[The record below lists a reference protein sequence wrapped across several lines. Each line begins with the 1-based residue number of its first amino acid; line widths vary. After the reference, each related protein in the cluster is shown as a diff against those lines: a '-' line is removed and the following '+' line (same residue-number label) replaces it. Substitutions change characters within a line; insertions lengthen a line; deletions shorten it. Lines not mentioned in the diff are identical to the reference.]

1 MTSNIHVITG
11 PTIKFPLSQ
20 TFLIESDGEFL
31 LVDPGCGRETLFTWL
46 KDRGLEMAQIDRLL
60 ISHPH
65 SDHVAISKEL
75 IEGNPHLHVMAHEEA
90 VSFIEDW
97 ELFKASF
104 VDLSPSEWEWWEK
117 SVRELTGFQNFS
129 PVHEALTDGQR
140 IRVGELTLEVL
151 YTPGHSPGHLA
162 LVCPEL
168 STLLPF
174 DIDLTSF
181 PFYGSKASDLEAFIQ
196 STEQL
201 RKLDVERAI
210 SSHRRPLLHD
220 EIAESFDIYL
230 RKIVL
235 REQRISALAEKGL
248 SLEEIVERAPIYG
261 KRISDAPILRKFE
274 REMVRMHLD
283 RLKEG

>member
-20 TFLIESDGEFL
+20 AFLIESDGEFL
-31 LVDPGCGRETLFTWL
+31 LVDPGCGRKTLFTWL
-46 KDRGLEMAQIDRLL
+46 KQHDIELAQIDRLL

-75 IEGNPHLHVMAHEEA
+75 VESNPHIRVMAHKEA
-90 VSFIEDW
+90 IPLIESW

-104 VDLSPSEWEWWEK
+104 VDLSPPEWEWWEK

-140 IRVGELTLEVL
+140 LRVGELTLEAL
-151 YTPGHSPGHLA
+151 YTPGHAPGHLA
-162 LVCPEL
+162 LVCSEL
-168 STLLPF
+168 ETLLPF

-181 PFYGSKASDLEAFIQ
+181 PFYGSKASDLEAFIS
-196 STEQL
+196 STNRL
-201 RKLDVERAI
+201 RELDVERAI

-220 EIAESFDIYL
+220 EITESFDIYL
-230 RKIVL
+230 KKIVL
-235 REQRISALAEKGL
+235 REHRISALAEKGL
-248 SLEEIVERAPIYG
+248 SLDEIVERAPIYG
-261 KRISDAPILRKFE
+261 KMINDAPILRKFE
-274 REMVRMHLD
+274 REMVRMHLEK
-283 RLKEG
+283 LKVG

>member
-20 TFLIESDGEFL
+20 TFLIESNREFL
-31 LVDPGCGRETLFTWL
+31 LVDPGCGRSTLFTWL
-46 KDRGLEMAQIDRLL
+46 REHNIEFGQIDRLL

-65 SDHVAISKEL
+65 SDHIAISKEL
-75 IEGNPHLHVMAHEEA
+75 VERYELHVMAHEEA
-90 VSFIEDW
+90 IPLIESW
-97 ELFKASF
+97 ELFKTSF
-104 VDLSPSEWEWWEK
+104 VDLLPSEWEWWEK

-140 IRVGELTLEVL
+140 IHVGELTLEVL
-151 YTPGHSPGHLA
+151 YTPGHAPGHLA

-181 PFYGSKASDLEAFIQ
+181 PFYGSKASDLEAFIS
-196 STEQL
+196 STERL
-201 RKLDVERAI
+201 RELDVERVI

-220 EIAESFDIYL
+220 EITESFDIYL
-230 RKIVL
+230 KEIEL

-248 SLEEIVERAPIYG
+248 SFEEIVDRAPIYG
-261 KRISDAPILRKFE
+261 KMVDDAPILRKFE
-274 REMVRMHLD
+274 REMVRMHLEK
-283 RLKEG
+283 LKSG

>member
-20 TFLIESDGEFL
+20 TFLIESNGEFL
-31 LVDPGCGRETLFTWL
+31 LVDPGCGRSTLFTWL
-46 KDRGLEMAQIDRLL
+46 KQHAIEFGQIDRLL

-65 SDHVAISKEL
+65 SDHIAISKEL
-75 IEGNPHLHVMAHEEA
+75 VERYDLHV
-90 VSFIEDW
+90 
-97 ELFKASF
+97 
-104 VDLSPSEWEWWEK
+104 DLLPSEWEWWEK

-129 PVHEALTDGQR
+129 PVHEALMDGQR

-151 YTPGHSPGHLA
+151 YTPGHAPGHLA

-181 PFYGSKASDLEAFIQ
+181 PFYGSKASDLEAFIS
-196 STEQL
+196 STERL
-201 RKLDVERAI
+201 RELDVERVI

-220 EIAESFDIYL
+220 EITESFDIYL
-230 RKIVL
+230 KEIEL
-235 REQRISALAEKGL
+235 REQRISALAENGL
-248 SLEEIVERAPIYG
+248 SFEEIVERAPIYG
-261 KRISDAPILRKFE
+261 KMVDDAPILRKFE
-274 REMVRMHLD
+274 REMVRMHLEK
-283 RLKEG
+283 LKSG